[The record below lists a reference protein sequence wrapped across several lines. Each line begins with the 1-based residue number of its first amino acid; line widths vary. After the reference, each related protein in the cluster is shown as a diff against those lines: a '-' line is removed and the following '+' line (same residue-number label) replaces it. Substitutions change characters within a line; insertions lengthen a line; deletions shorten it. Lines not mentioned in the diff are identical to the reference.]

1 MKQSNDFDIFSCA
14 TRRITLS
21 ILKLMMIQIM
31 ATEKV
36 QLRIKK
42 KGRYFLIRVI
52 IVVNKLEDQANT
64 RMICT
69 VFHAVEL

>member
-42 KGRYFLIRVI
+42 KGMYFLIRVI
-52 IVVNKLEDQANT
+52 IEVNKLEDQANT
-64 RMICT
+64 RWICT
-69 VFHAVEL
+69 VFHAS